1 MKETHHLPLAYKNSR
16 MSKAAKA
23 LAVAL
28 CLGGIT
34 AACSP
39 LRDHRGYVIS
49 KERVQQVD
57 VGSTKSDVE
66 TALGSPS
73 ATSTIDGQ
81 TYYYISSTVEQN
93 LFFAPK
99 ITDRKIIAVHF
110 DETETVS
117 KIANYGLKDGVIF
130 DFISRKTP
138 TRGKELTLLQQMF
151 GNLGK
156 FNPTKG
162 TPGVSKR
169 GL

>member
-1 MKETHHLPLAYKNSR
+1 MKETHHLPPAYKSSR
-16 MSKAAKA
+16 VSKSAKG
-23 LAVAL
+23 LFIAL
-28 CLGGIT
+28 CLGGLT
-34 AACSP
+34 ASCSP

-57 VGSTKSDVE
+57 IGSTKADVE

-81 TYYYISSTVEQN
+81 TYYYISSTVEQKM
-93 LFFAPK
+93 FFKPK

-156 FNPTKG
+156 FNPAKG
-162 TPGVSKR
+162 QPGVSKR